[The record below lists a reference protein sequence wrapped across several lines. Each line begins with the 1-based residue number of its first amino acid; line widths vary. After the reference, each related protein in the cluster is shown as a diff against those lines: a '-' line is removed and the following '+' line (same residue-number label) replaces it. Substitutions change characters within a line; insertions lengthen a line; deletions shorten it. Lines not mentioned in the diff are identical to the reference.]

1 MVNKYMKKESPGEIL
16 NTPEAI
22 YLSFEINTKQ
32 FHRSYIAVDFAIK
45 RIRIVSW

>member
-1 MVNKYMKKESPGEIL
+1 MKKESPGEIL

-22 YLSFEINTKQ
+22 YLLFEMSTKR
-32 FHRSYIAVDFAIK
+32 FHRSYIAVDLAIK

>member
-1 MVNKYMKKESPGEIL
+1 MVNKYMKKEEPGQIIIASESV
-16 NTPEAI
+16 

-32 FHRSYIAVDFAIK
+32 FHRSYLAIDLATK

>member
-1 MVNKYMKKESPGEIL
+1 MKKESPGEIL

-22 YLSFEINTKQ
+22 YLLFEVNTKQ
-32 FHRSYIAVDFAIK
+32 FHRSYLAIDLATK